1 MKDVQLTADKKI
13 LHVISNETKNS
24 IDQMRIVTPSIY
36 ASIFTQYAS
45 EHGESIEHEPKLA
58 YDILETECTTLSHL
72 QSQTS
77 KNASQLSNTTN
88 KALHAIKDKDEALLS
103 EVLKE
108 TQSLKEEI
116 EKLKEAVYRDE
127 LTHAYN
133 RKWLHDRL
141 LVEKE
146 NTFLKAGI
154 LAMIDLNYFKQINDT
169 HGHILGDKVLIFIA
183 NELKKSKQNIIRYG
197 GDEFLIVFDTKH
209 TLKSAI
215 KILNEIRENV
225 LKKKLKA
232 HDTMFRISFSIG
244 AIAFKKGDTLSQVI
258 ESADKNM
265 YEDKQLIKKRIKGI
279 EV

>member
-1 MKDVQLTADKKI
+1 
-13 LHVISNETKNS
+13 VISNETKNS